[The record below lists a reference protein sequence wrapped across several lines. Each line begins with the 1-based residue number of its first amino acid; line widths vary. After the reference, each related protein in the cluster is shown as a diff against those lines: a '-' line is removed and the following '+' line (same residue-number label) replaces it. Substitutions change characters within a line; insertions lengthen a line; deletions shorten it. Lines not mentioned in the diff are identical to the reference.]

1 MMNQP
6 PLFPKIPRLAAWML
20 ALSMLPFIATVAT
33 GVVGFIASGDLPMG
47 VTFDQITPQI
57 MANIRLTWVLLNLFV
72 GVAGLNIAIG
82 VILVANALKTTHARL
97 WMLAVMVLYSLLS
110 IQSVFSLV
118 VRLSVINFTDNTLGE
133 NAAYKLSGW
142 GMDYSYPLSLLVIL
156 LLCVGL
162 ATSGLLRK
170 TGLVVGLVS
179 ALLFVLS
186 LFPEIRGSIPPFVFG
201 LLATP
206 IGIGLLRREQHT
218 AAQNKAVVPGT

>member
-1 MMNQP
+1 MINQP
-6 PLFPKIPRLAAWML
+6 SLFPKIPRLAAWML
-20 ALSMLPFIATVAT
+20 TLSMLPFIATVAT
-33 GVVGFIASGDLPMG
+33 GVVGFIASGDLPVG

-72 GVAGLNIAIG
+72 GIAGLNITIAG
-82 VILVANALKTTHARL
+82 ILIANSLKTTHARL
-97 WMLAVMVLYSLLS
+97 WMVVVMVLYGLLS
-110 IQSVFSLV
+110 INSVFGLV
-118 VRLSVINFTDNTLGE
+118 VRLSVINFTESTLGE
-133 NAAYKLSGW
+133 NVAYRLSGW
-142 GMDYSYPLSLLVIL
+142 GMDYSYPLTLLAIL

-201 LLATP
+201 LLVTP
-206 IGIGLLRREQHT
+206 IGIGFLRQGRRPV
-218 AAQNKAVVPGT
+218 AQNKGFVPGT